1 MLRTD
6 FQAIW
11 RRDGREKDER
21 VIGRP
26 SECAE
31 PALGVLACGE
41 SESSLRMSAR
51 TRSAAARSDES
62 VRTGWLMPRRP
73 CQRWLAS
80 PVPPG
85 MRGRFVDAASSHGCS
100 ILLLSS
106 WHTRGSMGVSQH
118 LLQRQKR
125 YAPAAAAPA
134 QPAASRCLIMAAVC
148 VCLLSL
154 SCGSTRKVGA
164 PLLLSLL
171 EVVDGLS

>member
-11 RRDGREKDER
+11 CRDGREKDER
-21 VIGRP
+21 VIGWP
-26 SECAE
+26 SERAE

-41 SESSLRMSAR
+41 SESSLRTSTR

-125 YAPAAAAPA
+125 YAPAAAR
-134 QPAASRCLIMAAVC
+134 ASTASSLTMSDHGRC
-148 VCLLSL
+148 VCLS
-154 SCGSTRKVGA
+154 SVPFVWIDEEGGSSAAAVASR
-164 PLLLSLL
+164 SR
-171 EVVDGLS
+171 